1 MAIRPHARPPA
12 CRTAP
17 PASSSQSTSTRPSAG
32 CNERRRSTVHL
43 AARALGCGHCDVRA
57 GLVLQRPL
65 HDVLTRH
72 VAAASLVKRRT
83 ATPAMDAR
91 AGRGTNAGAVHVS
104 DHDKTGAAGSTQRRP
119 RAASQEDAA
128 QHSDSSRPPL
138 AVDPCQKPPLSWPSR
153 ELCASPSTFLL
164 IFNSFQFISCM
175 QDMNGR
181 GKGKRPLH
189 AWAVLT
195 LP

>member
-12 CRTAP
+12 RRTAP
-17 PASSSQSTSTRPSAG
+17 PASSSQSTSTRPSAD
-32 CNERRRSTVHL
+32 CNERRRSIVRL
-43 AARALGCGHCDVRA
+43 AARALSCGHCDVRA

-65 HDVLTRH
+65 RDVLTRH

-83 ATPAMDAR
+83 ATPAVDAR
-91 AGRGTNAGAVHVS
+91 AGRGTKAGAVHVS

-119 RAASQEDAA
+119 RAASQEDAT

-153 ELCASPSTFLL
+153 ELCAPPSTFLL
-164 IFNSFQFISCM
+164 TLIPSHLFFCM
-175 QDMNGR
+175 QGINGR
-181 GKGKRPLH
+181 RKGK
-189 AWAVLT
+189 
-195 LP
+195 LPCMHEQP

>member
-12 CRTAP
+12 RRTAP
-17 PASSSQSTSTRPSAG
+17 PASSSQSISTRSPAG
-32 CNERRRSTVHL
+32 CNNRKRSTVHL
-43 AARALGCGHCDVRA
+43 AARVLGCGHCDVRA

-65 HDVLTRH
+65 RDVLTWH
-72 VAAASLVKRRT
+72 VAVASLVNHRT
-83 ATPAMDAR
+83 AVPAVDAR
-91 AGRGTNAGAVHVS
+91 AGRGTNAGAIHVS
-104 DHDKTGAAGSTQRRP
+104 DHDKTGAARSTQRRP

-138 AVDPCQKPPLSWPSR
+138 AGDSCQKLPLPWPSR
-153 ELCASPSTFLL
+153 ELCTWPSTFLL

-175 QDMNGR
+175 QGMNGR